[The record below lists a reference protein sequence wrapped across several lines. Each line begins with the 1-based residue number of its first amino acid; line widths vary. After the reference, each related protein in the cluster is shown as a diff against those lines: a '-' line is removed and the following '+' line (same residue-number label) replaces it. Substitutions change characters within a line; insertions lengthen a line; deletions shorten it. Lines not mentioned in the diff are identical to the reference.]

1 MASYDEAVRALT
13 KPVDEENETRG
24 DQAEAELFVNDIVY
38 MAKLFAERDT
48 TPPSEMLQQRAT
60 DGFYLQKFDVLK
72 GSANQPRVQVDADHY
87 IVVEFRNWHF
97 LEGADKEEG
106 IRAAI
111 VKLGLKSL
119 ALDIKEWPNRVRV
132 QVVWPRSVCL
142 ADLVRFEDTS
152 FVARE
157 SRFSACKTCAR
168 PNAKLCQGCRAVS
181 YCSAE
186 CQRTDWKAGHA
197 RECATSTQKL

>member
-1 MASYDEAVRALT
+1 MESYDEAVRALT
-13 KPVDEENETRG
+13 RPVDQANEARA
-24 DQAEAELFVNDIVY
+24 DQAEAERFVNDIVY
-38 MAKLFAERDT
+38 MAQIFAERD
-48 TPPSEMLQQRAT
+48 PLSPSQMLQQRAAN
-60 DGFYLQKFDVLK
+60 GFYMQQFNVLN
-72 GSANQPRVQVDADHY
+72 GPSDRPRVQVDADRY
-87 IVVEFRNWHF
+87 IVVKFRNWHF

-106 IRAAI
+106 IRAAT

-152 FVARE
+152 FALRAP
-157 SRFSACKTCAR
+157 RFSACKTCAK
-168 PNAKLCQGCRAVS
+168 PNAKLCQGCRTVS

-197 RECATSTQKL
+197 RECTTSTQKQ